1 MSQPRDYYEV
11 LGVSKSAS
19 DAEIKKA
26 YRKLA
31 MKHHPDRNPDDAEAE
46 NLFKEA
52 SEAYSVLSDGEKRGT
67 YDRYGHAGLH
77 GAGMNPGFNNT
88 DDIFS
93 HFSDMFGDLFG
104 FGGGGGGGRGG
115 RRSRRGADLNIRLEV
130 DFLEAVH
137 GCQQEITVAR
147 DGECG
152 TCDGTGVEP
161 GHQPET
167 CETCGG
173 VGEVIQAQAFLRIRT
188 VCPACHG
195 SGKVIRHPCGDC
207 NGRGTQKVHDTLTVS
222 VPAGIEAGQVLR
234 LTGKG
239 NEGADGA
246 PAGDLYVEI
255 ATQPHEFFERRGPD
269 VFCELPV
276 SYAQACLGAAIKVP
290 TVHGETELNIP
301 GGTPSGK
308 VFQLNN
314 EGAPR
319 LDRRGRGGQR
329 GSQFVQMVVAVPKA
343 LTPRE
348 EQLLREL
355 ATLQDEKVV
364 ERGFLREF
372 WDRLTS

>member
-11 LGVSKSAS
+11 LGVSKTAT

-31 MKHHPDRNPDDAEAE
+31 MKHHPDKNPDDAEAE
-46 NLFKEA
+46 ELFKEA
-52 SEAYSVLSDGEKRGT
+52 SEAYSVLSDAEKRST
-67 YDRYGHAGLH
+67 YDRFGHSGLH
-77 GAGMNPGFNNT
+77 GAGMNPGFNNS
-88 DDIFS
+88 DEIFS

-104 FGGGGGGGRGG
+104 FGGGGRGG
-115 RRSRRGADLNIRLEV
+115 RRVRRGGDLSIRVDV

-137 GCQQEITVAR
+137 GCQPEITVSR
-147 DGECG
+147 DGQCG
-152 TCDGTGVEP
+152 TCDGSGVEP
-161 GHQPET
+161 GTQPEK

-173 VGEVIQAQAFLRIRT
+173 LGEVVQTQMFLRIRT
-188 VCPACHG
+188 VCPVCHG
-195 SGKVIRHPCGDC
+195 RGEIIRHPCGDC
-207 NGRGTQKVHDTLTVS
+207 GGRGTQKVTDKLTVS

-239 NEGADGA
+239 NEGAEGA
-246 PAGDLYVEI
+246 PPGDLYVEI
-255 ATQPHEFFERRGPD
+255 ATRPHEFFERRGPD

-276 SYAQACLGAAIKVP
+276 SYAQACLGADITVP
-290 TVHGETELNIP
+290 TVHGETELKIP

-308 VFQLNN
+308 VFQLNQ

-319 LDRRGRGGQR
+319 LDGRGRGN
-329 GSQFVQMVVAVPKA
+329 QFVQMVVAVPQSLSTK
-343 LTPRE
+343 E
-348 EQLLREL
+348 EELLREL
-355 ATLQDEKVV
+355 AAIQDERVV